1 MSAPVADE
9 RQVLRGLAVYLG
21 EEMYFDK
28 APRPKGLPRWHM
40 PIPVEKQYLWVIH
53 AASNQMCL
61 YGRDYDFVVGVAVVH
76 HDQVHLSIFV
86 KDFEKAALV
95 SRQGALASYRLF
107 GTWAPNRVWVLKV
120 VGEVDDDGC

>member
-9 RQVLRGLAVYLG
+9 QHMVRGLAVHLG

-28 APRPKGLPRWHM
+28 APRPKQLRRWPT
-40 PIPVEKQYLWVIH
+40 PIPVEKQYLWLIH

-61 YGRDYDFVVGVAVVH
+61 YGRDYDIVVGVAVVH

-86 KDFEKAALV
+86 NDFEKIASI

-120 VGEVDDDGC
+120 WEEGDEHGC